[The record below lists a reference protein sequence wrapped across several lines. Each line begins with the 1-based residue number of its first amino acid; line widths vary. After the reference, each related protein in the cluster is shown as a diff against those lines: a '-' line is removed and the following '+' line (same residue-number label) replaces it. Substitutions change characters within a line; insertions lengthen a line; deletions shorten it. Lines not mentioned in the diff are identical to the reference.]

1 MSKPRANAAVQAVG
15 TSLRRRFCV
24 RLRTGWECFANGAEN
39 RGIRGRFP
47 PVLFP
52 RLRAPILPARE
63 GRKTIGTN
71 HILSRSPLW
80 LHTRP
85 FTEPT
90 PFAFGG
96 QGQDEARPVS
106 FSPSPLAFFV
116 CLFISNRFARGV
128 KINVTRLQ
136 FLSRSPLWLRTPPF
150 TGPAS
155 FAFGGQGQGKA
166 GPASF
171 SPSPLAFFVCL
182 FISNRFAR
190 GVKINVAGLSFL
202 FRSPSSLHTH
212 LFTRPAPFAFG
223 GQGQD
228 EARPASFSPSPLTFF
243 VCLFIS
249 KRFARGVKNKRRGT
263 VIFVPLAL
271 LASHSPFHGVN
282 ALCFRRARAGRCG
295 KLPHLPRHLL
305 LFLRLPF
312 YK

>member
-96 QGQDEARPVS
+96 QGQDEARPV
-106 FSPSPLAFFV
+106 
-116 CLFISNRFARGV
+116 
-128 KINVTRLQ
+128 
-136 FLSRSPLWLRTPPF
+136 
-150 TGPAS
+150 
-155 FAFGGQGQGKA
+155 
-166 GPASF
+166 SF

>member
-136 FLSRSPLWLRTPPF
+136 FLSRSPLWLRTPLSQGQRPSLSAGKGRAKQGLPHF
-150 TGPAS
+150 PRPLLLFS
-155 FAFGGQGQGKA
+155 FAF
-166 GPASF
+166 S
-171 SPSPLAFFVCL
+171 
-182 FISNRFAR
+182 
-190 GVKINVAGLSFL
+190 
-202 FRSPSSLHTH
+202 
-212 LFTRPAPFAFG
+212 
-223 GQGQD
+223 
-228 EARPASFSPSPLTFF
+228 
-243 VCLFIS
+243 
-249 KRFARGVKNKRRGT
+249 
-263 VIFVPLAL
+263 
-271 LASHSPFHGVN
+271 
-282 ALCFRRARAGRCG
+282 
-295 KLPHLPRHLL
+295 
-305 LFLRLPF
+305 
-312 YK
+312 

>member
-96 QGQDEARPVS
+96 QGQDEARP
-106 FSPSPLAFFV
+106 
-116 CLFISNRFARGV
+116 
-128 KINVTRLQ
+128 
-136 FLSRSPLWLRTPPF
+136 
-150 TGPAS
+150 
-155 FAFGGQGQGKA
+155 
-166 GPASF
+166 
-171 SPSPLAFFVCL
+171 
-182 FISNRFAR
+182 
-190 GVKINVAGLSFL
+190 
-202 FRSPSSLHTH
+202 
-212 LFTRPAPFAFG
+212 
-223 GQGQD
+223 
-228 EARPASFSPSPLTFF
+228 ASFSPSPLTFF

-271 LASHSPFHGVN
+271 LASHPPFHGASV
-282 ALCFRRARAGRCG
+282 LRFQRARAG
-295 KLPHLPRHLL
+295 
-305 LFLRLPF
+305 
-312 YK
+312 